1 MPSIENLLQE
11 SWELFKNSIL
21 LYSKFIGVS
30 FLLLFLSFMI
40 LLMLMLP
47 LGIYFVTNLLG
58 WFLTMGGFFLLI
70 LPSLLIGFFFIF
82 TNFEIVLEKQ
92 KGNAAL
98 RTSYVLV
105 KSHFWQ
111 ILEGYLLVGVAVI
124 LLISLVNKL
133 NNHSLLF
140 SLLLLVMS
148 FACSWFVQVYMYL
161 VYKQVKRMS
170 TKVDASGSMRWI
182 WIISLFG
189 WGFVIVSLFVFWSGL
204 MHLLHIPSQIY
215 QNIPQMV

>member
-1 MPSIENLLQE
+1 
-11 SWELFKNSIL
+11 
-21 LYSKFIGVS
+21 
-30 FLLLFLSFMI
+30 
-40 LLMLMLP
+40 MLMLP

>member
-1 MPSIENLLQE
+1 
-11 SWELFKNSIL
+11 
-21 LYSKFIGVS
+21 
-30 FLLLFLSFMI
+30 
-40 LLMLMLP
+40 MLMLP

-148 FACSWFVQVYMYL
+148 FACSWFVQVYM
-161 VYKQVKRMS
+161 
-170 TKVDASGSMRWI
+170 
-182 WIISLFG
+182 
-189 WGFVIVSLFVFWSGL
+189 
-204 MHLLHIPSQIY
+204 
-215 QNIPQMV
+215 